1 MKVPAR
7 NRAPT
12 LSCPPEK
19 GLGVT
24 APLGARCCFSQ
35 APAGS
40 TGRGEIEPQK
50 TGFTSRRVAAIQ
62 VEWGVRRCF

>member
-12 LSCPPEK
+12 LSRPSEK

-40 TGRGEIEPQK
+40 TDEAKLNPK
-50 TGFTSRRVAAIQ
+50 N
-62 VEWGVRRCF
+62 GV